1 MKKKVEEPNY
11 NHIYKTFLSAEK
23 ERNKTK
29 YRIAVK
35 SGEVVLITLDE
46 NGKEI

>member
-1 MKKKVEEPNY
+1 MKKKKEEPNY

-29 YRIAVK
+29 YRVVVR
-35 SGEVVLITLDE
+35 SGEVFLITLDE